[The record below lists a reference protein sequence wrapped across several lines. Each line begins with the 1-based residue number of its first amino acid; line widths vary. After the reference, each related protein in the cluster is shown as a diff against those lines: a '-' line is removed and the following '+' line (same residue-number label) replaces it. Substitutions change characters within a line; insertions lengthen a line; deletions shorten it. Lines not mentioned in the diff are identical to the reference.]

1 MCKITSIVNP
11 FLCSLVEGFQAKFI
25 LLAMADEPTRKIS
38 LKALVNRGNKR
49 VIFMESG
56 HEFVDVLLSYLTIP
70 IGTIIKLGRNNSN
83 LAPLGIGCMNNLYA
97 SVVNMDVQH
106 FRTEACRDML
116 LCPRNG
122 AGSTL
127 KSLKLKIDDCD
138 PTQYFKCSNVSCR
151 TSPARLSYYRS
162 VRCCRCGNQMDSKS
176 NLLVGCL
183 DGVFVKG
190 LARLIISD
198 DLQVMPAVTSVSSS
212 LLMKPGVM
220 DSNTIEEVTLDT
232 GVDEVVNL
240 LMCSFISKSPLTDV
254 LLQHRPLANL
264 NKNIS
269 NQPICV
275 DYYSARVEDTVNDE
289 ANITLKLILSKSKK
303 VICYAEAEEDF
314 VNLLF
319 SFLVL
324 PLGFLLK
331 QMRLGTLK
339 GCIDHLYKS
348 VRDLDQQ
355 LLKSRYSKEVLV
367 NPKLPPGFCYQ
378 NHPLGIGTATFHIAA
393 AEIVDPKSPSG
404 EDSDQGFL
412 KGPALF
418 VVTDNLIVSPVSSV
432 LGPSILDKMNVPIT
446 DIEVQTVLVGK
457 EEVSSTTFH
466 FISANESFS

>member
-1 MCKITSIVNP
+1 MVVCFLMCLCYVQMSTLHWVFRNP

-220 DSNTIEEVTLDT
+220 DSNTIEEVTLDI
-232 GVDEVVNL
+232 GVDEVIEYAKFVFR
-240 LMCSFISKSPLTDV
+240 CRIV
-254 LLQHRPLANL
+254 L
-264 NKNIS
+264 S
-269 NQPICV
+269 ICLC
-275 DYYSARVEDTVNDE
+275 A
-289 ANITLKLILSKSKK
+289 
-303 VICYAEAEEDF
+303 
-314 VNLLF
+314 
-319 SFLVL
+319 
-324 PLGFLLK
+324 
-331 QMRLGTLK
+331 
-339 GCIDHLYKS
+339 HL
-348 VRDLDQQ
+348 
-355 LLKSRYSKEVLV
+355 
-367 NPKLPPGFCYQ
+367 YQ
-378 NHPLGIGTATFHIAA
+378 NHL
-393 AEIVDPKSPSG
+393 
-404 EDSDQGFL
+404 
-412 KGPALF
+412 
-418 VVTDNLIVSPVSSV
+418 
-432 LGPSILDKMNVPIT
+432 
-446 DIEVQTVLVGK
+446 
-457 EEVSSTTFH
+457 
-466 FISANESFS
+466 

>member
-1 MCKITSIVNP
+1 
-11 FLCSLVEGFQAKFI
+11 
-25 LLAMADEPTRKIS
+25 MANESTRKIS

-70 IGTIIKLGRNNSN
+70 IGTIIRLGRYKSN
-83 LAPLGIGCMNNLYA
+83 LAAMGLGCMNNLYA
-97 SVVNMDVQH
+97 SVESMDVQH

-127 KSLKLKIDDCD
+127 KSLKLKIGDCD

-162 VRCCRCGNQMDSKS
+162 VRCIRCGNQMESKR
-176 NLLVGCL
+176 NLLVGSL
-183 DGVFVKG
+183 NGVFVKG

-212 LLMKPGVM
+212 LLMKHGVL
-220 DSNTIEEVTLDT
+220 DSNTIEEVTLNI
-232 GVDEVVNL
+232 GVNEVVNL
-240 LMCSFISKSPLTDV
+240 LICSFISKTPLTDV
-254 LLQHRPLANL
+254 LLLHRPLANL
-264 NKNIS
+264 IKNIS
-269 NQPICV
+269 NQPICI
-275 DYYSARVEDTVNDE
+275 DYYSARVGDMVYDE
-289 ANITLKLILSKSKK
+289 ANIKLKLIISKSKK
-303 VICYAEAEEDF
+303 VVCYAEAGEDF

-331 QMRLGTLK
+331 QMQFGTLK

-348 VRDLDQQ
+348 VQDLDQQ

-378 NHPLGIGTATFHIAA
+378 NHPLGIGTATFDIAA

-404 EDSDQGFL
+404 EDRNQGFL
-412 KGPALF
+412 KGPAIFL
-418 VVTDNLIVSPVSSV
+418 VTDNLFVSPVSPV
-432 LGPSILDKMNVPIT
+432 LINNILNKMNVCIT
-446 DIEVQTVLVGK
+446 DIEVQTVLLGREEAFSLLVASFVCDSALTSVLLGK
-457 EEVSSTTFH
+457 IKQER
-466 FISANESFS
+466 